1 MEVEG
6 TRGSSIG
13 GKGGSAAVNDST
25 GLRRGR
31 GNGGGIYGHSLGDL
45 PIAVTT
51 TDTHSVGH
59 LIVASLCVGVAHG
72 LPRTGLSVTEVPLV
86 TGDLLSVGCC
96 GCACELGRIAFA
108 DRGVGE
114 IRGGLAVYGNG
125 LGDLVGAVP
134 VAVRDGK
141 RHLVGA
147 GLRIGVAYVL
157 SCPSLS
163 IAKVPLVAFD
173 LLSTGVGGG
182 GAGELG
188 RVALANC
195 REIEIGSGVRIDNDF
210 GGGTVRC
217 TTYGDGAGVSTSH
230 I

>member
-1 MEVEG
+1 M
-6 TRGSSIG
+6 
-13 GKGGSAAVNDST
+13 
-25 GLRRGR
+25 
-31 GNGGGIYGHSLGDL
+31 
-45 PIAVTT
+45 
-51 TDTHSVGH
+51 
-59 LIVASLCVGVAHG
+59 
-72 LPRTGLSVTEVPLV
+72 SVTEVPLV

-157 SCPSLS
+157 PCPSLS

-182 GAGELG
+182 GAGELSG
-188 RVALANC
+188 VALANC
-195 REIEIGSGVRIDNDF
+195 REVEIGSGVRIDNDF